1 MFATLSLARRSAL
14 SSPRVAALVSPL
26 LALLVAAAALPAAAQ
41 SAAPAPAA
49 SAPAGLTVRPEV
61 GNPLNAA
68 QALIRANNG
77 KEALAKIAE
86 AEATPNLTAYEQH
99 SIDHTKAVA
108 ALAAGDPALS
118 LAQFEKVLGSSFLPE
133 KDKLSVTET
142 AARLAIQTKA
152 YPKALALL
160 KSYRQLGGAD
170 EQLQRVQAQLLAET
184 GDYPAAI
191 TEAKA
196 IVQADLAANRKPNE
210 QVLRVLGFS
219 QQKSGDN
226 TGYVQTLELL
236 VQHHPTPDYWNDLIS
251 RTMRKPG
258 FADDRLRI
266 DVYRLQRALGIAL
279 MGDELADMAQ
289 RALQSGLPAEAQK
302 LVEEG
307 YAAGLLGKGPDAA
320 AHAKLRDQANKAAA
334 ADQKQFADAEASGQ
348 KAKEGTALVNLGMAI
363 AGTGAY
369 PRAAALMEQGI
380 AKGGLRRPD
389 EAALHLGYV
398 QWRAGRSDDA
408 LKTWA
413 TVQGTDGSADIARLW
428 TYHLKQQGA
437 KKG

>member
-1 MFATLSLARRSAL
+1 MFATLSSARRSAL
-14 SSPRVAALVSPL
+14 LSSLVSLL
-26 LALLVAAAALPAAAQ
+26 LAAATLPAAAQ
-41 SAAPAPAA
+41 TAAPAEPA
-49 SAPAGLTVRPEV
+49 SAPAGPTVRPEV

-68 QALIRANNG
+68 QALIRASNG

-86 AEATPNLTAYEQH
+86 AEAVAGLTPYEQH
-99 SIDHTKAVA
+99 TINHTKAVA

-118 LAQFEKVLGSSFLPE
+118 LAQFEKVLASPLLPE

-152 YPKALALL
+152 YPKAVALL
-160 KSYRQLGGAD
+160 KSYRQLGGTD

-191 TEAKA
+191 AEAKA
-196 IVQADLAANRKPNE
+196 LVQADQAASRKPNE

-219 QQKSGDN
+219 QQKAGDN

-236 VQHHPTPDYWNDLIS
+236 VQHYPTPDYWNDLIS
-251 RTMRKPG
+251 RTVRKPG

-266 DVYRLQRALGIAL
+266 DIYRLQRALGIAL
-279 MGDELADMAQ
+279 MGDEVADMAQ

-302 LVEEG
+302 LIEEG

-320 AHAKLRDQANKAAA
+320 AHAKLRDQASKAAA
-334 ADQKQFADAEASGQ
+334 ADQKQFADAEAAAQ

-363 AGTGAY
+363 AGTGAF
-369 PRAAALMEQGI
+369 PRAATLMEQGI

-398 QWRAGRSDDA
+398 QWRAGRSEDA

-428 TYHLKQQGA
+428 SYHLRQAATA

>member
-1 MFATLSLARRSAL
+1 MFAISPSARRSAL
-14 SSPRVAALVSPL
+14 LSPLVSPL
-26 LALLVAAAALPAAAQ
+26 LALLLATVVTPAAAQ
-41 SAAPAPAA
+41 SAEPAPAA
-49 SAPAGLTVRPEV
+49 SAPAGPTVRPEV

-86 AEATPNLTAYEQH
+86 AEGVPNLTPYEQH
-99 SIDHTKAVA
+99 NINHTKAVA

-118 LAQFEKVLGSSFLPE
+118 LAQFETVLGSSFLPE

-142 AARLAIQTKA
+142 AARLAIQTKV

-160 KSYRQLGGAD
+160 KSYRQLGGND

-191 TEAKA
+191 AEAKA
-196 IVQADLAANRKPNE
+196 LVQADTAANRKPNE

-219 QQKSGDN
+219 QQKSSDIA
-226 TGYVQTLELL
+226 GYTQTLELL
-236 VQHHPTPDYWNDLIS
+236 VQHYPTADYWNDLIS
-251 RTMRKPG
+251 RTVRKPG

-289 RALQSGLPAEAQK
+289 RALASGLPAEAQK
-302 LVEEG
+302 LMEEG
-307 YAAGLLGKGPDAA
+307 YAGGLLGKGPDAA

-334 ADQKQFADAEASGQ
+334 ADQKQFADAEAAAL
-348 KAKEGTALVNLGMAI
+348 KAKEGTALVNLGLAI
-363 AGTGAY
+363 AGTGAF

-389 EAALHLGYV
+389 EAALRLGYV
-398 QWRAGRSDDA
+398 QWRAGRTEDA
-408 LKTWA
+408 LKTLSG
-413 TVQGTDGSADIARLW
+413 VQGTDGSADIARLW
-428 TYHLKQQGA
+428 TYHLKQQGT